1 MLRTKTNDE
10 NNHYSHLDSDL
21 NNFFSLFRIK
31 EEDFIFDDINNELEE
46 KIFFIEPKKNIL
58 KKKEINNNKRNTKNK
73 NQEKKDFKSL
83 NEVDKSD

>member
-31 EEDFIFDDINNELEE
+31 EEDFILDDINNKLEE

-58 KKKEINNNKRNTKNK
+58 KKKKLTIIKEI
-73 NQEKKDFKSL
+73 
-83 NEVDKSD
+83 

>member
-58 KKKEINNNKRNTKNK
+58 KKKEINNNKRNIKNK

>member
-21 NNFFSLFRIK
+21 NNFFSLFKIK
-31 EEDFIFDDINNELEE
+31 EEDFNFDDINNELEE

-58 KKKEINNNKRNTKNK
+58 KKKEIKNNKRNIKNK

>member
-1 MLRTKTNDE
+1 MLRTKTEDE

-58 KKKEINNNKRNTKNK
+58 KKKEINNNKRNIKNK

>member
-31 EEDFIFDDINNELEE
+31 EEDFILDDINNKLEE

-58 KKKEINNNKRNTKNK
+58 KKKEINNNKRNIKNK